1 MSNHQRTFTVVPG
14 DNDNEIKRRLER
26 LERIQRMQR
35 RHYEWCDQRNLIVA
49 ITAGI
54 LTWPTCELII
64 NTLFR

>member
-1 MSNHQRTFTVVPG
+1 MSSHQRTFTVVPG

-35 RHYEWCDQRNLIVA
+35 AHYEWCDQRNLFIAVV
-49 ITAGI
+49 AGI
-54 LTWPTCELII
+54 FTWPTCELII